1 MQRILCS
8 FALCKCRIIAAV
20 KDAMHHQSDM
30 HCNRSETPSEVPR
43 SKALPSAAFIPLYFF
58 FCAVFAVWQ
67 RRRGLC
73 AQNFAVK
80 SNGTMKIIIK
90 HLKQTFSVNLTL
102 AAFVKIISERFVV
115 PCAGTDKG
123 SPEGGGVAEE
133 GRPG

>member
-1 MQRILCS
+1 M
-8 FALCKCRIIAAV
+8 
-20 KDAMHHQSDM
+20 
-30 HCNRSETPSEVPR
+30 VPR
-43 SKALPSAAFIPLYFF
+43 SKHCLLLLLFLTF

-123 SPEGGGVAEE
+123 SPGGEGGAEAGLVPNISQGAGGVC
-133 GRPG
+133 